1 MRVLLVYSNQARDLL
16 PVPPIGL
23 SYVASA
29 TRAAGHEVRFLDLL
43 PRGDARHTLAEALQ
57 AFDPAV
63 VGISIRNIDNVI
75 HQRLTHHLGDL
86 RRLVGLVRERSRAT
100 IVLGGPAISIL
111 GPRAL
116 EHLDADF
123 AVVGEGEVAF
133 PALLAALRDRRGV
146 SGIEG
151 LCWHEGEQI
160 RALAPARL
168 PRFGDSGM
176 EAWVDWPAYEAK
188 GGTWTI
194 QTKRGCPMSCSYCAY
209 PAIEGSATRRRPAA
223 EVVDEIERVQA
234 RVGPRTF
241 EIVDST
247 FNVPAEHPLELC
259 REIVRRGL
267 RVNLTAMGVNPR
279 ATSPELFDLMRQAGF
294 NSMMI
299 TPEAGNDTMLR
310 NLRKGFDMADVRRT
324 ARLARESGIA
334 SAWFFMLGGPGETRE
349 TVEETLAFVEGTLGW
364 RRCLTIV
371 MTGIRI
377 LPGTELARAAVEE
390 GYLAGD
396 RDLAEPTFYLSPLVS
411 EGWMLDRVNRT
422 INRCPGV
429 VHAADEGGAIYGRL
443 LPRALFRLGVAP
455 PYWRFLPWLLRLPP
469 LPTLRRLRPA
479 VGGTRVPSEIGAR

>member
-1 MRVLLVYSNQARDLL
+1 MRVLLVYSNQAEHLL
-16 PVPPIGL
+16 PAPPVGL

-43 PRGDARHTLAEALQ
+43 PRGDARQALGEALR
-57 AFDPAV
+57 AFDPEV
-63 VGISIRNIDNVI
+63 VGLSVRNIDNVV
-75 HQRLTHHLGDL
+75 HQRLTHHLGAL
-86 RRLVGLVRERSRAT
+86 ARLVGLVRERSRAT

-116 EHLDADF
+116 ERLDADF

-133 PALLAALRDRRGV
+133 PALLAALRDG
-146 SGIEG
+146 GGYAAIDG
-151 LCWHEGEQI
+151 LCWREGGQV
-160 RALAPARL
+160 RATAPARL
-168 PRFGDSGM
+168 ARFGASGM
-176 EAWVDWPAYEAK
+176 EAWIDWPAYEAK

-209 PAIEGSATRRRPAA
+209 PAIEGTATRRRPAA
-223 EVVDEIERVQA
+223 EVVDEIERVRA

-247 FNVPAEHPLELC
+247 FNVPAEHALELC
-259 REIVRRGL
+259 WEIVRRGL

-279 ATSPELFDLMRQAGF
+279 ATSPELFDLMRRAGF

-349 TVEETLAFVEGTLGW
+349 TVEETCAFVEEHLRW

-396 RDLAEPTFYLSPLVS
+396 RDLAEPAFYLSPLVS
-411 EGWMLDRVNRT
+411 EAWMLDRVNRA
-422 INRCPGV
+422 IARCPGI
-429 VHAADEGGAIYGRL
+429 VHAAEEGGPIYGRL
-443 LPRALFRLGVAP
+443 LPRALYRLGVAP

-479 VGGTRVPSEIGAR
+479 VGGARSPGAA